1 MGCGPWGRWESDTTE
16 RLHFHALEEEMAT
29 PSIIPA
35 WKTLWTEEPVEP
47 QSMELRKIQMHA
59 RAFKA
64 LCHKF
69 KNRFMSI
76 FKTQSCSFLNFNL
89 KLKAFSWCPPR
100 AGGFGGL
107 KGGGA

>member
-1 MGCGPWGRWESDTTE
+1 
-16 RLHFHALEEEMAT
+16 MAT

-59 RAFKA
+59 RAFKD

-107 KGGGA
+107 KAGGA